1 MAINRDVDWSY
12 TAIYSKF
19 YSNKIV
25 SNAKKNIKFN
35 NSSFISINITIIGC
49 RKNGNNCRKILHPIP
64 FIHFITF
71 NLCFMSSNN
80 KIICFKKVELLKQTS
95 LDWLMKWTK
104 SLVLFIILIS
114 ICDLKKVKAIYCI
127 CQIHWLL
134 LVIYMGWY
142 IYKY

>member
-12 TAIYSKF
+12 TAIYSKC

-80 KIICFKKVELLKQTS
+80 RQKIICLKELINSINSIKIRTTS
-95 LDWLMKWTK
+95 NFITPINTCTNT
-104 SLVLFIILIS
+104 VFIINWIRP
-114 ICDLKKVKAIYCI
+114 K
-127 CQIHWLL
+127 
-134 LVIYMGWY
+134 
-142 IYKY
+142 